1 MSARA
6 CRNPLRHRAQIPSQ
20 ADDTLLPR
28 RHAVRYPV
36 TGPRDPPGTTIAL
49 TRTGE
54 RSFRA
59 VHKDRG
65 KVWLEISYG
74 ISPDGQHLTTS
85 ARTQAA
91 SQATTVVYDRQ

>member
-1 MSARA
+1 
-6 CRNPLRHRAQIPSQ
+6 
-20 ADDTLLPR
+20 
-28 RHAVRYPV
+28 V